1 MAWVRVHSPYC
12 WNRHSLSPQ
21 GIVIGK
27 KPPFHG
33 DILRKITQNNHQKGE
48 SPLKRSIL
56 VLAVTAGI
64 LAVMAAFSPRLRG
77 ETPLQVPAAR
87 VISAPV
93 RTTVTLR
100 GTVREQCRR
109 AVYPT
114 GASVVTAVYT
124 AVGDTVRAGQPLLEM
139 TPCDSNKHLGE
150 TETQALKDLLLAGD
164 AEGALSALEAA
175 LSAQPAAREAYT
187 VTSPIS
193 GTVMALAGLGES
205 LSGLLPCGQVSDLS
219 ALCVEAQAGESVV
232 GQLAPGMD
240 CTVQVPALSS
250 RVFRGSVDTVEPYA
264 AAGSILS
271 GDQSPMTQVQVALV
285 SSQTDLRP
293 GYSATVKVI
302 TSTEPSALWIPYP
315 AVGQE
320 ETGQE
325 YVLTVENGRAVRRAV
340 TLGAEDSELVQV
352 LSGLT
357 AGETVLL
364 TPEEV
369 PEGRCVI
376 GAFS

>member
-64 LAVMAAFSPRLRG
+64 LAVMAAFNPRLRR

-139 TPCDSNKHLGE
+139 TPCESNKHLGE

-302 TSTEPSALWIPYP
+302 TSTEPSALWIQYP

-320 ETGQE
+320 EMGQE

-369 PEGRCVI
+369 PEGRCVT

>member
-1 MAWVRVHSPYC
+1 MR
-12 WNRHSLSPQ
+12 
-21 GIVIGK
+21 
-27 KPPFHG
+27 
-33 DILRKITQNNHQKGE
+33 E
-48 SPLKRSIL
+48 KRGLCYS
-56 VLAVTAGI
+56 VYSYTAGH
-64 LAVMAAFSPRLRG
+64 A
-77 ETPLQVPAAR
+77 ETGLF
-87 VISAPV
+87 
-93 RTTVTLR
+93 
-100 GTVREQCRR
+100 
-109 AVYPT
+109 
-114 GASVVTAVYT
+114 AVYT
-124 AVGDTVRAGQPLLEM
+124 ALSQ
-139 TPCDSNKHLGE
+139 E

-250 RVFRGSVDTVEPYA
+250 RVFRGSVDTGEP
-264 AAGSILS
+264 
-271 GDQSPMTQVQVALV
+271 QVQVALV

-369 PEGRCVI
+369 PEGRCVT